1 MAYKDLEPPDD
12 PDGPGKERGKQS
24 LRDLLKVR
32 REQGD
37 ARAAAQAHDAAA
49 AKQDADAGR
58 GPQLEQLA
66 DLQLLLLQAGGGAA
80 VKEEKV
86 AAMLPGPGGVGTVQL
101 FPVNPAR
108 FPLAGAE
115 DVAGQRAAAE
125 AEARATAPRAPAS
138 NPAALGLPF
147 QLSSR
152 TLDEC
157 EASMALC
164 PSARLRAAAVGLLQ
178 ALRSDAR
185 RPAPSLQP
193 VGLGSASPTARQTTP
208 ASQVGPMRSY
218 GQAGKPPLIPM
229 RGRSAAVR
237 EASGAQRPSQAGST
251 SAPSLRPSRGVVLEP
266 RSQSEPPIGQE
277 RGPLWEILEPLP
289 ELAVAAALPPD
300 TKQPFAEIIRW
311 SQNMVAKLTPEA
323 SPRMHADPRLPS
335 ALRPMELSLPPP
347 RLPALSEVLSA
358 VQSEA
363 KQAEDQMVVGPSR
376 RSYSV
381 MAPSVFSNKA
391 EDEDWWHSL
400 LQVAPGS
407 QIVPDTEEG
416 DPREAVEDQAPLLYV
431 EDQAPAQGT
440 VQAGVLQA
448 LYAGRVN
455 SPAGCGVTM
464 FACKKCATRRSG
476 CTVQPSQHGRGYEC
490 GCYQTLPTGN
500 LHGNGFTG
508 MLPAAAMEE
517 EQATRAERQLRAGSF
532 VAAAAVAGQLGRA
545 RPEIQEDTSSS
556 GSHNGGE
563 VGAQPQLPTLPL
575 ELASLLPLDVDH
587 TILDLPEMDPED
599 SQQAKLATVA
609 GEERHAEEEETQEV
623 GGQQTAGEVLEG
635 RHSSIFEGELGG
647 TAEEH
652 EQEQAGW
659 PPPPVAAS
667 LAAVGALPFS
677 SEEPS
682 AVPQLFSTQ
691 QAPLTEEEARERA
704 LKSLQDEEAVAKRR
718 RFHGGFTGL

>member
-1 MAYKDLEPPDD
+1 MAYKDLEPPDN

-32 REQGD
+32 REQGE
-37 ARAAAQAHDAAA
+37 ARAAAQAQDAAAA

-66 DLQLLLLQAGGGAA
+66 DLQLLLLQAGGDAA
-80 VKEEKV
+80 VKEDKF

-108 FPLAGAE
+108 FPLGGAE
-115 DVAGQRAAAE
+115 DQGPAAE
-125 AEARATAPRAPAS
+125 GEARATGSRAPAS
-138 NPAALGLPF
+138 GPAALGLPF

-185 RPAPSLQP
+185 RPAPNLQP
-193 VGLGSASPTARQTTP
+193 VGLGSASPTTRQTTP
-208 ASQVGPMRSY
+208 ASPVGLMRSY
-218 GQAGKPPLIPM
+218 GQAGKPPLIPT
-229 RGRSAAVR
+229 RGRLATVR

-266 RSQSEPPIGQE
+266 RSQSEPPTGQD
-277 RGPLWEILEPLP
+277 RGPLWESPKGLP
-289 ELAVAAALPPD
+289 EKAIAAAPPPD
-300 TKQPFAEIIRW
+300 TKQPFADIIRW

-323 SPRMHADPRLPS
+323 APRMHADPRLPS

-347 RLPALSEVLSA
+347 RLPALSEVLSP

-381 MAPSVFSNKA
+381 MAPSVFSNNA

-407 QIVPDTEEG
+407 QTVPDTEEG
-416 DPREAVEDQAPLLYV
+416 DPREA

-464 FACKKCATRRSG
+464 FACKENATRRSG
-476 CTVQPSQHGRGYEC
+476 STVQPSQHGRGYDS
-490 GCYQTLPTGN
+490 GCYQILPTGG
-500 LHGNGFTG
+500 LFGNGFTG
-508 MLPAAAMEE
+508 MLPAAATEE

-532 VAAAAVAGQLGRA
+532 VAAAAMAGQLGHA
-545 RPEIQEDTSSS
+545 RPEVQEDSSSS

-563 VGAQPQLPTLPL
+563 VEAQPQLPTLPP
-575 ELASLLPLDVDH
+575 ELASLLPLDVDY
-587 TILDLPEMDPED
+587 TILDLPEMDPDD
-599 SQQAKLATVA
+599 SQPAELATVT
-609 GEERHAEEEETQEV
+609 GEERHEEGEEEQEV
-623 GGQQTAGEVLEG
+623 GGLHQSEVLEG
-635 RHSSIFEGELGG
+635 RHSNIFEGELGG

-667 LAAVGALPFS
+667 LASVGALPLS
-677 SEEPS
+677 GEEPS
-682 AVPQLFSTQ
+682 AVPQLYPTQ

>member
-32 REQGD
+32 REQGE

-49 AKQDADAGR
+49 AAKQDADTGR

-66 DLQLLLLQAGGGAA
+66 GLQLLLLQAGGDAA
-80 VKEEKV
+80 VKEDKV
-86 AAMLPGPGGVGTVQL
+86 VAMLPGPGGVGTVQL
-101 FPVNPAR
+101 FPVNPER
-108 FPLAGAE
+108 FPLGGAE
-115 DVAGQRAAAE
+115 DQRPAAE
-125 AEARATAPRAPAS
+125 AEARVTGSRAPAS
-138 NPAALGLPF
+138 APAALGLPF
-147 QLSSR
+147 QLSPR

-193 VGLGSASPTARQTTP
+193 VGLGSATLTTRQTTP
-208 ASQVGPMRSY
+208 ATQVGPMRSH
-218 GQAGKPPLIPM
+218 GQAGKPPLIPT
-229 RGRSAAVR
+229 RGRLAAVR
-237 EASGAQRPSQAGST
+237 EASEAQRPTQAGST

-266 RSQSEPPIGQE
+266 RSQSEPPTGQD
-277 RGPLWEILEPLP
+277 RGPLWESPEGLLEK
-289 ELAVAAALPPD
+289 AIAAAPPPD
-300 TKQPFAEIIRW
+300 AKQPFADIIRW
-311 SQNMVAKLTPEA
+311 SQNMVAKLTPEGA
-323 SPRMHADPRLPS
+323 PRMHAHPRLPS
-335 ALRPMELSLPPP
+335 ALRPMELSLTPP

-363 KQAEDQMVVGPSR
+363 KQAEGQMVVGPSR

-381 MAPSVFSNKA
+381 MAPSVFSNNA
-391 EDEDWWHSL
+391 EDENWWHSL

-407 QIVPDTEEG
+407 QTVPDTGEG
-416 DPREAVEDQAPLLYV
+416 DQREAVE
-431 EDQAPAQGT
+431 EQAPAQGT

-448 LYAGRVN
+448 LYAGRVK

-464 FACKKCATRRSG
+464 CSCKENVKRRSG
-476 CTVQPSQHGRGYEC
+476 CTLQPSQHGRGYEC
-490 GCYQTLPTGN
+490 GCCQILPTGD
-500 LHGNGFTG
+500 LLGNGFTG
-508 MLPAAAMEE
+508 MLPAAATEE

-532 VAAAAVAGQLGRA
+532 VAAAAMAGQLGHA
-545 RPEIQEDTSSS
+545 RPEVQEDTSSS

-563 VGAQPQLPTLPL
+563 VEAQPQLPTLPP
-575 ELASLLPLDVDH
+575 ELASLLPLDVDY
-587 TILDLPEMDPED
+587 TILDLPEMDPDD
-599 SQQAKLATVA
+599 SQQAELATVP
-609 GEERHAEEEETQEV
+609 GEERHEEEEETREV
-623 GGQQTAGEVLEG
+623 AGQHQACEVLEG

-677 SEEPS
+677 GEEPS
-682 AVPQLFSTQ
+682 AVPQQYPTQ